1 MHRFFIEPEDI
12 EGNIG
17 RIKGS
22 DAHHLNKVLRLNP
35 GDEIMLCNGRG
46 LDFRS
51 VIQTVEKEEILVE
64 ILDSRPN
71 ATEPNVRVSLFQ
83 GIPKSSKME
92 LIIQKCVE
100 LGIYELIP
108 IQTLRC
114 VAKINEGK
122 DSEKKT
128 LRWQRIA
135 EEAAKQS
142 RRGIIP
148 MVSSPISFNQS
159 VMYSKADVKLI
170 FWEEENTKSLR
181 KILEELNF
189 KPETVAMIIGPEGG
203 LEKSEVELAEKHG
216 WISVSLGSR
225 ILRTETAGMAALT
238 AIMYHLEELE

>member
-148 MVSSPISFNQS
+148 MVSSPISFNQA

>member
-148 MVSSPISFNQS
+148 MVSSPISFNHA

>member
-135 EEAAKQS
+135 
-142 RRGIIP
+142 
-148 MVSSPISFNQS
+148 
-159 VMYSKADVKLI
+159 
-170 FWEEENTKSLR
+170 
-181 KILEELNF
+181 
-189 KPETVAMIIGPEGG
+189 
-203 LEKSEVELAEKHG
+203 
-216 WISVSLGSR
+216 
-225 ILRTETAGMAALT
+225 
-238 AIMYHLEELE
+238 